1 MSAEKEHPM
10 TFEPAFWHQHWRDAA
25 PSAARSR
32 APVNPY
38 VLKEAGAHPDLADS
52 APSAMDVGCGI
63 GTEALALAQIGW
75 IVTAVDTSADA
86 LRIAAERAEVLD
98 LAEKIT
104 WVEADITS
112 WSPESQYDLVTS
124 SYVHTRLP
132 QPELL
137 RRLAGWAAPGG
148 TVLMVGHAPG
158 HHNHGDHGHPPE
170 EATDQLELL
179 TDALSIGEWAVHT
192 TKTSRTVPLAD
203 GQQKTQH
210 KTLHDVVLR
219 AERR

>member
-1 MSAEKEHPM
+1 M
-10 TFEPAFWHQHWRDAA
+10 TFGPAFWHQHWRDAA

-38 VLKEAGAHPDLADS
+38 VLQEASAHPDLADS
-52 APSAMDVGCGI
+52 APSALDVGCGI
-63 GTEALALAQIGW
+63 GTEALALAQKGW
-75 IVTAVDTSADA
+75 IVTAVDTSAEA
-86 LRIAAERAEVLD
+86 LRMAAERAEVLG

-104 WVEADITS
+104 WVEADITG
-112 WSPESQYDLVTS
+112 WSPESHYDLVTS
-124 SYVHTRLP
+124 SYVHTRLS

-137 RRLAGWAAPGG
+137 RRLAGWVTPGG

-179 TDALSIGEWAVHT
+179 TDALDSRDWAIRAAS
-192 TKTSRTVPLAD
+192 TSRTVPLA
-203 GQQKTQH
+203 GGETRI
-210 KTLHDVVLR
+210 LHDVVLR